1 MNVAAVRN
9 LSLRNFLTC
18 GYTIDVYGK
27 GVGMNAG
34 NNMNNY
40 NSNGN
45 DLNVRVKSGE
55 NEIILGC
62 SKTDSG
68 TDLINKLIS
77 QVNFDESKMKAIFN
91 GIEINKRYYFGRLW
105 VTKRVLFTY
114 FKH

>member
-55 NEIILGC
+55 NYGISFLIIYFVITKFF
-62 SKTDSG
+62 KT
-68 TDLINKLIS
+68 
-77 QVNFDESKMKAIFN
+77 
-91 GIEINKRYYFGRLW
+91 
-105 VTKRVLFTY
+105 
-114 FKH
+114 